1 MAKILVIDDSVSV
14 LAQLQQTLSDADHE
28 VLTANCGEAGLE
40 ILQGEPV
47 NLLITDIYMPGVN
60 GVEVIRSVR
69 KLRPEVGVIAMST
82 GADSNHYQLRAV
94 TRSVGAFLT
103 LKKPFSM
110 ADLLLAVDAV
120 LDPASRRW
128 REGGVARSASEPA
141 ISCKANA

>member
-14 LAQLQQTLSDADHE
+14 LAQLQHTLSDADHE
-28 VLTANCGEAGLE
+28 VFTANCGEAGLE

-47 NLLITDIYMPGVN
+47 NLLITDIYLPGVN

-94 TRSVGAFLT
+94 TRIAGASLT

-110 ADLLLAVDAV
+110 AALLLAVDAV
-120 LDPASRRW
+120 LDPASRR
-128 REGGVARSASEPA
+128 RCEGELFQSP
-141 ISCKANA
+141 CLQNNTTTTNK